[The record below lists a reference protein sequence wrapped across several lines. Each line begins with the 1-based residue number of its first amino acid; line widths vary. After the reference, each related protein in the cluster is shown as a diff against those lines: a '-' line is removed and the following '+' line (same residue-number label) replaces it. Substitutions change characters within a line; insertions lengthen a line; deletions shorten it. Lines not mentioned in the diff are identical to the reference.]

1 MKWDSEVKRVMKQKN
16 LTCKRY
22 NSLVNIAKSKKDP
35 VYQLDQIIFVNEFE
49 PCSFTAIPDGTQI
62 YTF

>member
-35 VYQLDQIIFVNEFE
+35 VY
-49 PCSFTAIPDGTQI
+49 
-62 YTF
+62 